1 VFVFFEPMEE
11 IDMNK
16 TPNELFDTQK
26 SVDVN
31 GSSFEWDTSKGVF
44 QFEGGDVM
52 LFWID
57 SAFKV
62 FLDSIEEITGEGTA
76 DLVFETAG
84 YRTGLVVSDF
94 YKNSIG
100 DIKKSIE
107 ALPNIYVTAGWG
119 KTFIDVNIEK
129 KEAVIIISNSWET
142 KVKKAQGSKRMGRF
156 LPGHWAGV
164 FTGLFDT
171 HMWYEVQE
179 DDSTPDLLK
188 IKITETDI
196 TPSDN
201 ISDLVQREEQNEI
214 MKLEAMVENRTRELT
229 DLIREISSPII
240 PVTDHIVVIPL
251 IGKYNE
257 LRSKDMLEHTLTALP
272 QHRAK
277 FVILDLTGIKSIDSE
292 MIDMLNKLVSSAR
305 LFGMETLLV
314 GISPEL
320 SIEVTKHQYS
330 LGDSTYFRNLKHAI
344 HFAFAKEGM
353 FIQEP
358 N

>member
-1 VFVFFEPMEE
+1 M
-11 IDMNK
+11 K
-16 TPNELFDTQK
+16 QSPNELMDSQK

-31 GSSFEWDTSKGVF
+31 GSSFHWDTAKGIF
-44 QFEGGDVM
+44 QFEGEDVM

-62 FLDSIEEITGEGTA
+62 FLESIEEITGEGTA

-84 YRTGLVVSDF
+84 YRTGLIVSDF
-94 YKNSIG
+94 YIRTIK
-100 DIKKSIE
+100 DIEISAE
-107 ALPNIYVTAGWG
+107 SLPNIYASAGWG
-119 KTFIDVNIEK
+119 KTYIELDVEK
-129 KEAVIIISNSWET
+129 KEAIITITNSWET
-142 KVKKAQGSKRMGRF
+142 KIKKAQNSERMGRF

-164 FTGLFDT
+164 FTGLFQT
-171 HMWYEVQE
+171 NMWFEVLDNE
-179 DDSTPDLLK
+179 SEPNTLAL
-188 IKITETDI
+188 KITESQI
-196 TPSDN
+196 TPKDN
-201 ISDLVQREEQNEI
+201 IRDLVQREEQHEI
-214 MKLEAMVENRTRELT
+214 MKLEAMVEDRTRELT

-257 LRSKDMLEHTLTALP
+257 LRSNDMLEHTLTSLP

-277 FVILDLTGIKSIDSE
+277 FVILDLTGIKSIDTE
-292 MIDMLNKLVSSAR
+292 MVGMLNKLVSSAR

-320 SIEVTKHQYS
+320 SMEITKHQYS
-330 LGDSTYFRNLKHAI
+330 LGESTYFRNLKHAI

-353 FIQEP
+353 LIQEP
-358 N
+358 TK

>member
-1 VFVFFEPMEE
+1 M
-11 IDMNK
+11 K
-16 TPNELFDTQK
+16 QSPNELIDSQK
-26 SVDVN
+26 SIDVN
-31 GSSFEWDTSKGVF
+31 GSSFHWDTTKGIF
-44 QFEGGDVM
+44 QFEGQDVM

-84 YRTGLVVSDF
+84 YRTGLIVSDF
-94 YKNSIG
+94 YIRTIG
-100 DIKKSIE
+100 DIEISAE
-107 ALPNIYVTAGWG
+107 SLPTIYASAGWG
-119 KTFIDVNIEK
+119 KTYIELDIEK
-129 KEAVIIISNSWET
+129 KEAVITITNSWET
-142 KVKKAQGSKRMGRF
+142 KVKKAQNSERMGRF

-164 FTGLFDT
+164 FTGLFQT
-171 HMWYEVQE
+171 NMWYEVLE
-179 DDSTPDLLK
+179 NESDPTTMKLK
-188 IKITETDI
+188 ISESPI
-196 TPSDN
+196 TPKDN
-201 ISDLVQREEQNEI
+201 IRDLVQREELSEI
-214 MKLEAMVENRTRELT
+214 MKLEAMVEDRTRELT

-257 LRSKDMLEHTLTALP
+257 LRSNDMLEHTLTALP

-277 FVILDLTGIKSIDSE
+277 FVILDLTGIKSIDTE
-292 MIDMLNKLVSSAR
+292 MVGMLNKLVSSAR

-320 SIEVTKHQYS
+320 SIEITKHQYS
-330 LGDSTYFRNLKHAI
+330 LGESTYFRNLKHAI

-358 N
+358 TK

>member
-1 VFVFFEPMEE
+1 MEE
-11 IDMNK
+11 LLMKK
-16 TPNELFDTQK
+16 TPNEILDTQK
-26 SVDVN
+26 SVDIN
-31 GSSFEWDTSKGVF
+31 GSSFKWDTSKGVF

-84 YRTGLVVSDF
+84 YRTGLVVSKF
-94 YKNSIG
+94 FKNSIG
-100 DIKKSIE
+100 DIEKTIE

-119 KTFIDVNIEK
+119 KTFIDVNVEK
-129 KEAVIIISNSWET
+129 KDAVISISNSWEI
-142 KVKKAQGSKRMGRF
+142 KVKKAQGNERLGRF

-171 HMWYEVQE
+171 NMWYEVQE
-179 DDSTPDLLK
+179 DESNPDLLK
-188 IKITETDI
+188 IKIFESDI

-201 ISDLVQREEQNEI
+201 IRDLVQREEQNEI
-214 MKLEAMVENRTRELT
+214 MKLEAMVENRTRDLT
-229 DLIREISSPII
+229 DLIRDISSPII

-257 LRSKDMLEHTLTALP
+257 LRSKDMLENTLIALP
-272 QHRAK
+272 QHSAK

-358 N
+358 YQP

>member
-1 VFVFFEPMEE
+1 M
-11 IDMNK
+11 K
-16 TPNELFDTQK
+16 QSPNELMDSQK

-31 GSSFEWDTSKGVF
+31 GSSFHWDTAKGIF
-44 QFEGGDVM
+44 QFEGEDVM

-62 FLDSIEEITGEGTA
+62 FLESIEEITGEGTA

-84 YRTGLVVSDF
+84 YRTGLIVSDF
-94 YKNSIG
+94 YIRTIK
-100 DIKKSIE
+100 DIEISAE
-107 ALPNIYVTAGWG
+107 SLPNIYASAGWG
-119 KTFIDVNIEK
+119 KTYIELDVEK
-129 KEAVIIISNSWET
+129 KEAIITITNSWET
-142 KVKKAQGSKRMGRF
+142 KVKKAQNSERMGRF

-164 FTGLFDT
+164 FTGLFQT
-171 HMWYEVQE
+171 NMWYKVLENE
-179 DDSTPDLLK
+179 SDPHTLK
-188 IKITETDI
+188 LAISESHI
-196 TPSDN
+196 TPKDN
-201 ISDLVQREEQNEI
+201 IRDLVHREEQHEI
-214 MKLEAMVENRTRELT
+214 MKLEAMVEDRTRELT

-257 LRSKDMLEHTLTALP
+257 LRSNDMLEHTLTSLP

-277 FVILDLTGIKSIDSE
+277 FVILDLTGIKSIDTE
-292 MIDMLNKLVSSAR
+292 MVGMLNKLVSSAR

-320 SIEVTKHQYS
+320 SIEITKHQYS
-330 LGDSTYFRNLKHAI
+330 LGESTYFRNLKHAI

-353 FIQEP
+353 LMQEP
-358 N
+358 TN

>member
-1 VFVFFEPMEE
+1 M
-11 IDMNK
+11 K
-16 TPNELFDTQK
+16 QSPNELMDSQK

-31 GSSFEWDTSKGVF
+31 GSSFHWDTAKGIF
-44 QFEGGDVM
+44 QFEGEDVM

-62 FLDSIEEITGEGTA
+62 FLESIEEITGEGTA

-84 YRTGLVVSDF
+84 YRTGLIVSDF
-94 YKNSIG
+94 YIRTIK
-100 DIKKSIE
+100 DIEISAE
-107 ALPNIYVTAGWG
+107 SLPNIYASAGWG
-119 KTFIDVNIEK
+119 KTYIELDVEK
-129 KEAVIIISNSWET
+129 KEAIITITNSWET
-142 KVKKAQGSKRMGRF
+142 KIKKAQNSERMGRF

-164 FTGLFDT
+164 FTGLFQT
-171 HMWYEVQE
+171 NMWFEVLE
-179 DDSTPDLLK
+179 NESEPNTLVL
-188 IKITETDI
+188 KITESQI
-196 TPSDN
+196 TPKDN
-201 ISDLVQREEQNEI
+201 IRDLVQREEQHEI
-214 MKLEAMVENRTRELT
+214 MKLEAMVEDRTRELT

-257 LRSKDMLEHTLTALP
+257 LRSNDMLEHTLTSLP

-277 FVILDLTGIKSIDSE
+277 FVILDLTGIKSIDTE
-292 MIDMLNKLVSSAR
+292 MVGMLNKLVSSAR

-320 SIEVTKHQYS
+320 SMEITKHQYS
-330 LGDSTYFRNLKHAI
+330 LGESTYFRNLKHAI

-353 FIQEP
+353 LIQEP
-358 N
+358 TK

>member
-1 VFVFFEPMEE
+1 
-11 IDMNK
+11 MNK
-16 TPNELFDTQK
+16 TPNELFNTQK
-26 SVDVN
+26 RVDVN

-52 LFWID
+52 MFWID

-76 DLVFETAG
+76 DLVYETAG

-94 YKNSIG
+94 YKNSDG
-100 DIKKSIE
+100 DIEKLIE

-129 KEAVIIISNSWET
+129 KEAVITISNSWET
-142 KVKKAQGSKRMGRF
+142 KVKKAQGSQRKGRF

-171 HMWYEVQE
+171 HMWYEVEE
-179 DDSTPDLLK
+179 DDATPDLLK
-188 IKITETDI
+188 IRITETDI

-201 ISDLVQREEQNEI
+201 IRDLVQREEQNEI

-257 LRSKDMLEHTLTALP
+257 LRSKDMLEHTLTSLP
-272 QHRAK
+272 KHRAK

-314 GISPEL
+314 GF
-320 SIEVTKHQYS
+320 HQS
-330 LGDSTYFRNLKHAI
+330 
-344 HFAFAKEGM
+344 
-353 FIQEP
+353 
-358 N
+358 

>member
-1 VFVFFEPMEE
+1 M
-11 IDMNK
+11 K
-16 TPNELFDTQK
+16 QSPNELIDSQK

-31 GSSFEWDTSKGVF
+31 GSSFHWDTAKGIF
-44 QFEGGDVM
+44 QFEGEDVM

-84 YRTGLVVSDF
+84 YRTGLIVSDF
-94 YKNSIG
+94 YIRTIG
-100 DIKKSIE
+100 DIEISAE
-107 ALPNIYVTAGWG
+107 SLPTIYASAGWG
-119 KTFIDVNIEK
+119 KTYIELNVEK
-129 KEAVIIISNSWET
+129 KEAIITITNSWET
-142 KVKKAQGSKRMGRF
+142 KVKKAQNSERMGRF

-164 FTGLFDT
+164 FTGLFQT
-171 HMWYEVQE
+171 NMWYEVLE
-179 DDSTPDLLK
+179 NESDPTTLK
-188 IKITETDI
+188 LAISESHI
-196 TPSDN
+196 TPKDN
-201 ISDLVQREEQNEI
+201 IRDLVQREEQHEI
-214 MKLEAMVENRTRELT
+214 MKLEAMVEDRTRELT

-257 LRSKDMLEHTLTALP
+257 LRSNDMLEHTLTALP

-277 FVILDLTGIKSIDSE
+277 FVILDLTGIKSIDTE
-292 MIDMLNKLVSSAR
+292 MVGMLNKLVSSAR

-320 SIEVTKHQYS
+320 SIEITKHQYS
-330 LGDSTYFRNLKHAI
+330 LGESTYFRNLKHAI

-353 FIQEP
+353 LIQEP
-358 N
+358 SK

>member
-1 VFVFFEPMEE
+1 MTQ
-11 IDMNK
+11 
-16 TPNELFDTQK
+16 TPNELLKTQT
-26 SVDVN
+26 SIDVN
-31 GSSFEWDTSKGVF
+31 GASFLWDTEKGIF
-44 QFEGGDVM
+44 KFEGADVL
-52 LFWID
+52 LFWTD

-76 DLVFETAG
+76 DIVFETAG

-94 YKNSIG
+94 YKKSMV
-100 DIKKSIE
+100 SIE
-107 ALPNIYVTAGWG
+107 TSLQFLPKIYASAGWG
-119 KTFIDVNIEK
+119 KTSIDVDVANK
-129 KEAVIIISNSWET
+129 SAIITILNGWET
-142 KVKKAQGSKRMGRF
+142 KVKKAQNSSRMGRF

-171 HMWYEVQE
+171 NMWYEVLE
-179 DDSTPDLLK
+179 HDLTSDFLK
-188 IKITETDI
+188 IRITESNI
-196 TPSDN
+196 TPKDN
-201 ISDLVQREEQNEI
+201 IRELVQREEKNEI
-214 MKLEAMVENRTRELT
+214 MKLEAMVEDRTRELT

-240 PVTDHIVVIPL
+240 PVTDNIVVIPL

-257 LRSKDMLEHTLTALP
+257 LRSKDMLEHTLTSLP

-277 FVILDLTGIKSIDSE
+277 FVILDLTGIRSIDSE
-292 MIDMLNKLVSSAR
+292 MVDMLNKLVSSAR

-320 SIEVTKHQYS
+320 SMEVTKHQYS
-330 LGDSTYFRNLKHAI
+330 IGESTYFRNLKHAI

-358 N
+358 KK

>member
-1 VFVFFEPMEE
+1 MS
-11 IDMNK
+11 N
-16 TPNELFDTQK
+16 TPNELFETQK
-26 SVDVN
+26 SMDIN
-31 GSSFEWDTSKGVF
+31 GSSFHWDTAKGTF
-44 QFEGGDVM
+44 QFEGADVM

-94 YKNSIG
+94 YKNTVGNIEQ
-100 DIKKSIE
+100 SIE
-107 ALPNIYVTAGWG
+107 ALPNIYAAAGWG
-119 KTFIDVNIEK
+119 KTFIDVNVEK
-129 KEAVIIISNSWET
+129 KEATISISNSWET
-142 KVKKAQGSKRMGRF
+142 KVKRAQGNDRLGTF

-171 HMWYEVQE
+171 HMWYEVLDE
-179 DDSTPDLLK
+179 ESTQDLMK
-188 IKITETDI
+188 IKITKSNI
-196 TPSDN
+196 TPNDN
-201 ISDLVQREEQNEI
+201 IRELVRRGEQIEI
-214 MKLEAMVENRTRELT
+214 MKLEAMVEDRTRELT

-257 LRSKDMLEHTLTALP
+257 LRSKDMLDHTLTALP
-272 QHRAK
+272 KHRAK
-277 FVILDLTGIKSIDSE
+277 FVILDLTGIKSIDSG
-292 MIDMLNKLVSSAR
+292 MVDMLNKLVSSAR

-330 LGDSTYFRNLKHAI
+330 IGESTYFRNLKHAI

-353 FIQEP
+353 IIQDP
-358 N
+358 NNRQ

>member
-1 VFVFFEPMEE
+1 MS
-11 IDMNK
+11 K
-16 TPNELFDTQK
+16 TPNEITEFQK

-31 GSSFEWDTSKGVF
+31 GYAFHWDIEKGVF
-44 QFEGGDVM
+44 QYEGADVM
-52 LFWID
+52 MFWID

-62 FLDSIEEITGEGTA
+62 FLDSIEEISGQGTA
-76 DLVFETAG
+76 DLVYETAG

-94 YKNSIG
+94 YKTSFE
-100 DIKKSIE
+100 DISNIAKI
-107 ALPNIYVTAGWG
+107 LPNLYATAGWG
-119 KTFIDVNIEK
+119 KTNIDLDLEK
-129 KEAVIIISNSWET
+129 KEANISISNSWET
-142 KVKKAQGSKRMGRF
+142 KIKKAQGSNRIGRF

-164 FTGLFDT
+164 FTGLFET
-171 HMWYEVQE
+171 NMWYEVLN
-179 DDSTPDLLK
+179 DNSNPNIIN
-188 IKITETDI
+188 IKISESDI

-201 ISDLVQREEQNEI
+201 IRDLVQREEQNQI
-214 MKLEAMVENRTRELT
+214 MKLEAMVENRTQELT

-240 PVTDHIVVIPL
+240 PVTDNIVVIPL

-257 LRSKDMLEHTLTALP
+257 LRSKEMLENTLTALP

-344 HFAFAKEGM
+344 YFAFAKEGM
-353 FIQEP
+353 QIQEP
-358 N
+358 GKMK

>member
-1 VFVFFEPMEE
+1 M
-11 IDMNK
+11 K
-16 TPNELFDTQK
+16 QSPNELMDSQK

-31 GSSFEWDTSKGVF
+31 GSSFHWDTSKGIF
-44 QFEGGDVM
+44 QFEGQDVM

-84 YRTGLVVSDF
+84 YRTGLIVSDF
-94 YKNSIG
+94 YIRTIG
-100 DIKKSIE
+100 NIE
-107 ALPNIYVTAGWG
+107 ISAESLPTIYASAGWG
-119 KTFIDVNIEK
+119 KTYIELDVKK
-129 KEAVIIISNSWET
+129 KEAIITITNSWET
-142 KVKKAQGSKRMGRF
+142 KVKKAQNSERMGRF

-164 FTGLFDT
+164 FTGLFQT
-171 HMWYEVQE
+171 NMWYEVLE
-179 DDSTPDLLK
+179 NESDPNTLK
-188 IKITETDI
+188 LAISESHI
-196 TPSDN
+196 TPKDN
-201 ISDLVQREEQNEI
+201 IRDLVQREEQHEI
-214 MKLEAMVENRTRELT
+214 LKLEAMVEDRTRELT

-257 LRSKDMLEHTLTALP
+257 LRSNDMLEHTLTSLP

-292 MIDMLNKLVSSAR
+292 MVDMLNKLVSSAR

-320 SIEVTKHQYS
+320 SMEITKHQYS
-330 LGDSTYFRNLKHAI
+330 LGESTYFRNLKHAI

-353 FIQEP
+353 LIQEP
-358 N
+358 TK

>member
-1 VFVFFEPMEE
+1 
-11 IDMNK
+11 MNK
-16 TPNELFDTQK
+16 TPDELFQTQT

-31 GSSFEWDTSKGVF
+31 GSSFMWDTSKGVF

-76 DLVFETAG
+76 DLVYETAG

-94 YKNSIG
+94 YKNKIG
-100 DIKKSIE
+100 DIKKALE
-107 ALPNIYVTAGWG
+107 ALPNTYVAAGWG
-119 KTFIDVNIEK
+119 KTFIEVDIEK
-129 KEAVIIISNSWET
+129 KEAVISISNSWET
-142 KVKKAQGSKRMGRF
+142 KVKKAQGSNRMGRF

-164 FTGLFDT
+164 LTGLFDT
-171 HMWYEVQE
+171 HMWYEILRDE
-179 DDSTPDLLK
+179 SPDILK

-196 TPSDN
+196 TPNDN
-201 ISDLVQREEQNEI
+201 IRDLVQREEQNEI

-257 LRSKDMLEHTLTALP
+257 LRSKDMLEHTLTSLP

-277 FVILDLTGIKSIDSE
+277 FVILDLTGIKSINSE
-292 MIDMLNKLVSSAR
+292 LIDMLNKLVSSAR

-320 SIEVTKHQYS
+320 SMEVTKHQYS

-358 N
+358 NQP

>member
-1 VFVFFEPMEE
+1 ME
-11 IDMNK
+11 DLLMNK

-26 SVDVN
+26 NVDIN
-31 GSSFEWDTSKGVF
+31 GSSFKWDTSKGVF

-94 YKNSIG
+94 YKNTIG
-100 DIKKSIE
+100 DIKNSIE

-119 KTFIDVNIEK
+119 KTFIDVDLEK
-129 KEAVIIISNSWET
+129 KEAVITISNSWEI

-164 FTGLFDT
+164 FTGLFDSY
-171 HMWYEVQE
+171 MWYEVLKE
-179 DDSTPDLLK
+179 ESTDDLLK
-188 IKITETDI
+188 IKVYESAI

-201 ISDLVQREEQNEI
+201 IRDLVQREEQNEI

-272 QHRAK
+272 KHRAK

-320 SIEVTKHQYS
+320 SMEVTKHQYS

-358 N
+358 NQP

>member
-1 VFVFFEPMEE
+1 MKQSPKELMES
-11 IDMNK
+11 
-16 TPNELFDTQK
+16 QK

-31 GSSFEWDTSKGVF
+31 GSSFHWDTAKGIF
-44 QFEGGDVM
+44 QFEGQDVM

-84 YRTGLVVSDF
+84 YRTGLIVSDF
-94 YKNSIG
+94 YIRTIG
-100 DIKKSIE
+100 DIEISAE
-107 ALPNIYVTAGWG
+107 SLPTIYASAGWG
-119 KTFIDVNIEK
+119 KTYIELDIEK
-129 KEAVIIISNSWET
+129 KEAIITITNSWET
-142 KVKKAQGSKRMGRF
+142 KVKKAQNSERMGRF

-164 FTGLFDT
+164 FTGLFQT
-171 HMWYEVQE
+171 NMWYKVLENE
-179 DDSTPDLLK
+179 SDPTTLK
-188 IKITETDI
+188 LAISESHI
-196 TPSDN
+196 TPKDN
-201 ISDLVQREEQNEI
+201 IRDLVQREEQHEI
-214 MKLEAMVENRTRELT
+214 IKLEAMVEDRTRELT

-257 LRSKDMLEHTLTALP
+257 LRSNDMLEHTLTALP

-277 FVILDLTGIKSIDSE
+277 FVILDLTGIKSIDTE
-292 MIDMLNKLVSSAR
+292 MVGMLNKLVSSAR

-320 SIEVTKHQYS
+320 SMEITKHQYS
-330 LGDSTYFRNLKHAI
+330 LGESTYFRNLKHAI

-353 FIQEP
+353 LIQEP
-358 N
+358 IK

>member
-1 VFVFFEPMEE
+1 
-11 IDMNK
+11 MNQS
-16 TPNELFDTQK
+16 PNELIDSQK

-31 GSSFEWDTSKGVF
+31 GSSFHWDLAKGIF
-44 QFEGGDVM
+44 QFEGEDVM

-84 YRTGLVVSDF
+84 YRTGLIVSDF
-94 YKNSIG
+94 YIRTIG
-100 DIKKSIE
+100 NIE
-107 ALPNIYVTAGWG
+107 ISAESLPTIYASAGWG
-119 KTFIDVNIEK
+119 KTYIELDVEK
-129 KEAVIIISNSWET
+129 KEAIITITNSWET
-142 KVKKAQGSKRMGRF
+142 KVKKAQNSDRMGRF

-164 FTGLFDT
+164 FTGLFQT
-171 HMWYEVQE
+171 NMWYEVLE
-179 DDSTPDLLK
+179 NEADPNTLK
-188 IKITETDI
+188 LAISESHI
-196 TPSDN
+196 TPNDN
-201 ISDLVQREEQNEI
+201 IRDLVQRDEQHEI
-214 MKLEAMVENRTRELT
+214 MKLEAMVEDRTRELT

-257 LRSKDMLEHTLTALP
+257 LRSKDMLEHTLTSLP
-272 QHRAK
+272 QHKAK

-292 MIDMLNKLVSSAR
+292 MVDMLNKLVSSAR

-320 SIEVTKHQYS
+320 SIEITKHQYS
-330 LGDSTYFRNLKHAI
+330 LGESTYFRNLKHAI

-353 FIQEP
+353 LIQEP
-358 N
+358 TK